1 MLFLFSDFC
10 SKKDFTTVNVECSR
24 YCIATV
30 PAVYTRDF
38 IHTRAHTHARGRKQ
52 ARTHIHT
59 LHLRLKAIFY
69 SLCNTLMLYFVY
81 TYYLTGKLPSE
92 ILRNAY
98 RKEKN
103 FLFVSL
109 YVQIPTLNF
118 LTEGEKA

>member
-24 YCIATV
+24 YWITTV

-38 IHTRAHTHARGRKQ
+38 IHTRARAWTQ

-81 TYYLTGKLPSE
+81 TYYLTGKLPSK

-118 LTEGEKA
+118 LTEAEKA